1 MMEMGIGYWV
11 VVIAALYAWLIG
23 VFTTGWLKRSESPV
37 VSRQSSVTVV
47 VAAKDEEK
55 NIENLLQ
62 DLFIQ
67 DYPGELTEIVII
79 DDHSNDKTP
88 GIVSEFILKV
98 KTGRF
103 KLLRFD
109 DSDLSGKK
117 AAISF
122 GIDEASGEIILTT
135 DADCRLGK
143 SWISAMVAAFRDDT
157 RMVFGPVSY
166 IEQAGLVAK
175 FQSMEFL
182 GLVTSGAGAAMAGHP
197 FMCNGASLAYR
208 KEAFLQVNGFV
219 GNEKFISGDDVF
231 LLHKMKKE
239 FGEGAV
245 VFCKD
250 EKALVKT
257 YPVKGMRKFF
267 SQRIRWASKS
277 KGYKDLIA
285 ISTALIVFAFN
296 LMLSATF
303 ITGFFYP
310 LSFLLFAGLLLLK
323 SLAELP
329 LMWGVTGFTGNRGL
343 MKWYLPFQVVYPFYI
358 VVAGVMS
365 LFPTKRW

>member
-11 VVIAALYAWLIG
+11 VIIGALYAWLIG
-23 VFTTGWLKRSESPV
+23 FFTTGWLKRSESSV

-67 DYPGELTEIVII
+67 DYPRELTEIII
-79 DDHSNDKTP
+79 VDDHSYDKTS
-88 GIVSEFILKV
+88 GIVSEFILKE

-109 DSDLSGKK
+109 DSYLSGKK

-143 SWISAMVAAFRDDT
+143 SWISAMVGAFRDDT
-157 RMVFGPVSY
+157 RMIFGPVSY
-166 IEQAGLVAK
+166 IEQTRLAAN

-182 GLVTSGAGAAMAGHP
+182 GLVASGAGAAMAGHP

-208 KEAFLQVNGFV
+208 KEAFLQVNGFA

-257 YPVKGMRKFF
+257 YPVKGMRKFI
-267 SQRIRWASKS
+267 SQRSRWASKS
-277 KGYKDLIA
+277 KGYKDILSIITA
-285 ISTALIVFAFN
+285 IVVFSYN
-296 LMLSATF
+296 LTVL
-303 ITGFFYP
+303 
-310 LSFLLFAGLLLLK
+310 LSFLAGFFDPRIFYLFAGLFLLK
-323 SLAELP
+323 MIADLSLMMSITRFAGQRR
-329 LMWGVTGFTGNRGL
+329 LMW
-343 MKWYLPFQVVYPFYI
+343 WYLPFQLVYPFY
-358 VVAGVMS
+358 VVAAALGS
-365 LFPTKRW
+365 FFGRKKW